1 MIDKFQKQQL
11 ISLPIEPIAMRL
23 GMIVVRHKSLCPF
36 HDDHHPSLSFY
47 QSRTHG
53 TYHFKCHACGAKGN
67 AIDLVMHI
75 LNVRFPEACQFI
87 GQFDHL
93 QSDNLSGRRGRANCQ
108 IVNRQIVQ
116 SFDASR
122 YERYFLHPHL
132 DQEAHRFLFQER
144 RLLPDV
150 VHGCRLNSYTT
161 RHGVHLL
168 QIPYYS
174 PTGQLLA
181 FQSRLPMSKQ
191 QCKQAGI
198 ENRFNNPQGSHLGL
212 YNLPILN
219 LLEDHEPLF
228 IAEGAS
234 DCWSMLSAGHKAIA
248 LPSATTLRPEF
259 IQTLQEL
266 QHSKHT
272 PLHIYPDND
281 QSGEDLYQW
290 LVSHL
295 RDVNRHSLPNDCA
308 DYSELYIKEKG

>member
-11 ISLPIEPIAMRL
+11 LSLPIEPIAMRL
-23 GMIVVRHKSLCPF
+23 GMIVVRNKSLCPY
-36 HDDHHPSLSFY
+36 HDDHHPSLSLY
-47 QSRTHG
+47 QSRTFG

-75 LNVRFPEACQFI
+75 LNLSFPEACQFI
-87 GQFDHL
+87 SGSEAL
-93 QSDNLSGRRGRANCQ
+93 ANLGNSRTYSPTSKPENIAAQ
-108 IVNRQIVQ
+108 AH
-116 SFDASR
+116 FDATR
-122 YERYFLHPHL
+122 YERYFRHPQL
-132 DQEAHRFLFQER
+132 DQEARRFLFQER
-144 RLLPDV
+144 RIIPAV
-150 VHGCRLNSYTT
+150 VSDCRLNSYTT
-161 RHGVHLL
+161 RRGDHLL
-168 QIPYYS
+168 QIPYFS

-181 FQSRLPMSKQ
+181 YQSRPPMSKQ

-198 ENRFNNPQGSHLGL
+198 ENRFYNPPGSHLGL
-212 YNLPILN
+212 YNLPVLN
-219 LLEDHEPLF
+219 RLEDHEPLF

-234 DCWSMLSAGHKAIA
+234 DCWAMLSAGHKAIA

-281 QSGEDLYQW
+281 QAGENLYQW

-295 RDVNRHSLPNDCA
+295 RDVHRHCLPNDCA

>member
-47 QSRTHG
+47 QNRTHG
-53 TYHFKCHACGAKGN
+53 TYHFKCHACGKSGN

-116 SFDASR
+116 SFDPTR

-144 RLLPDV
+144 RLLPAV

-161 RHGVHLL
+161 RRGVHLL

-198 ENRFNNPQGSHLGL
+198 EKRFKNPQGSHLGL
-212 YNLPILN
+212 YNLPVLN
-219 LLEDHEPLF
+219 LLEDHEPLY

-266 QHSKHT
+266 QHAKHT

-281 QSGEDLYQW
+281 QAGENLYQW